1 LFVSFNGN
9 LAKHYYMVAFSPLW
23 RPLIL
28 SERRE
33 KMKKSVRLLF
43 AAVAMFAIASCTGKN
58 EENALTAAVK
68 APAETIKWKLVTSW
82 PKNFPG
88 LGKGPETFA
97 EYVKQMSGGRLE
109 VRVYGAGELVPGFEV
124 FDAVSGGSA
133 EMGHAGAYYWKGKMP
148 AAPIFSAIPFGMNA
162 TEMNAWLHY
171 GGGME
176 LWRELYAPYGVIPFA
191 GGSTGTQMAGW
202 FKKEINSLEDFQG
215 LKMRIPGL
223 GGDVFKE
230 VGGLP
235 ITLTGGELFTALQT
249 GVIDATEW
257 VGPYNDLAFGLHKA
271 ARYYY
276 HSGWHEPGT
285 LLEFIVNK
293 AAFDGLPTD
302 LQKIVEVAT
311 RAANQDMLDEY
322 TARNPNAL
330 KQLVEYGTELRTLPK
345 DVLEALKVATAKV
358 IKQERANDADF
369 DRIYASYDVFFQ
381 EVKAYHKVSEQ
392 EYYENRE

>member
-1 LFVSFNGN
+1 
-9 LAKHYYMVAFSPLW
+9 
-23 RPLIL
+23 
-28 SERRE
+28 
-33 KMKKSVRLLF
+33 MKKSLGWF
-43 AAVAMFAIASCTGKN
+43 IAIAAVIGLSSCGGKSADKGDESAEATN
-58 EENALTAAVK
+58 NS
-68 APAETIKWKLVTSW
+68 APVETIKWKLVTSW

-97 EYVKQMSGGRLE
+97 QYVNEMSGGRME

-124 FDAVSGGSA
+124 FDAVSSGSV
-133 EMGHAGAYYWKGKMP
+133 EMGHSGAYYWKGKMP
-148 AAPIFSAIPFGMNA
+148 AAPIFATIPFGMNS

-171 GGGME
+171 GGGLK

-191 GGSTGTQMAGW
+191 GGSSGAQMAGW

-223 GGDVFKE
+223 GGEVFKE

-249 GVIDATEW
+249 GAVDAAEW

-271 ARYYY
+271 AKYYY
-276 HSGWHEPGT
+276 HSAWHEPGT
-285 LLEFIVNK
+285 LLEFTVNK
-293 AAFDGLPTD
+293 AAFDALPKD
-302 LQKIVEVAT
+302 LKKIIEVAT

-322 TARNPNAL
+322 TARNPNAM
-330 KQLVEYGTELRTLPK
+330 KQLLEQHDIEMRPLPK
-345 DVLEALKVATAKV
+345 DIIEALKVATAKV
-358 IKQERANDADF
+358 IKQKRSEDPAF
-369 DRIYASYDVFFQ
+369 DRIYASYDAFLQ
-381 EVKAYHKVSEQ
+381 DVKAYHKISEQ

>member
-1 LFVSFNGN
+1 
-9 LAKHYYMVAFSPLW
+9 
-23 RPLIL
+23 
-28 SERRE
+28 
-33 KMKKSVRLLF
+33 MKKSFGLLF
-43 AAVAMFAIASCTGKN
+43 AAAAMFAVVSCGGKS
-58 EENALTAAVK
+58 EDSATVTAGK
-68 APAETIKWKLVTSW
+68 PAETIKWKLVTSW

-97 EYVKQMSGGRLE
+97 EYVNEMSGGRLE

-124 FDAVSGGSA
+124 FDAVSSGSV
-133 EMGHAGAYYWKGKMP
+133 EMGHAGAYYWKGKMS

-171 GGGME
+171 GDGMK

-191 GGSTGTQMAGW
+191 GGSSGVQMAGW
-202 FKKEINSLEDFQG
+202 FNKEINSLEDFQG

-249 GVIDATEW
+249 GAIDATEW

-271 ARYYY
+271 AKYYY

-285 LLEFIVNK
+285 LLEFAVNK
-293 AAFDGLPTD
+293 AAFDALPKD

-311 RAANQDMLDEY
+311 RATNQDMLDEY
-322 TARNPNAL
+322 TARNPNAY
-330 KQLVEYGTELRTLPK
+330 KQLVEYGTEMRALPA
-345 DVLEALKVATAKV
+345 DVIDALKVATAKV
-358 IKQERANDADF
+358 IKQERADDEDF
-369 DRIYASYDVFFQ
+369 DRIYASYDAFFKD
-381 EVKAYHKVSEQ
+381 VKAYHKVSEQ